1 MAILFH
7 NVKTGERRR
16 CETEPMI
23 AAHLNSSDRSPN
35 AHTGQDMGWRLA
47 PATVIELERV
57 MQNPEKLRGIAADF
71 GIPSDNVTESDVL
84 NWLSRQDDRAEAQGE
99 TTSEKDFEREY
110 EDDIRKLRDQ
120 QDKRDEVIAKEAR
133 AKGEKVPERILNK
146 EKKDDPAPETEQT
159 DSDSGN
165 IEQEQS
171 APVDITQ
178 MKRGELNS
186 YAESVGIE
194 KPESFKNAPELIEV
208 IKAKEAEEA

>member
-47 PATVIELERV
+47 PATVIELEKT

-71 GIPSDNVTESDVL
+71 GIPADNVTESDVL
-84 NWLSRQDDRAEAQGE
+84 NWLSRQNDRAEAQGE
-99 TTSEKDFEREY
+99 TTSDIDFQREY
-110 EDDIRKLRDQ
+110 EDDIRRLRDQ
-120 QDKRDEVIAKEAR
+120 QDKRDDIIAKEAR
-133 AKGEKVPERILNK
+133 ANGEAVPQRILDK
-146 EKKDDPAPETEQT
+146 EKAEQT
-159 DSDSGN
+159 NSDSGN

-171 APVDITQ
+171 APVDISK
-178 MKRGELNS
+178 MSRKDLNA
-186 YAESVGIE
+186 YAEGVGVE
-194 KPESFKNAPELIEV
+194 KPESYQNAPSLVEA